1 AKPVAGVTAN
11 QPSSWRQPGLGADLV
26 IISHRDFMNSL
37 GPLIALRQSQGLR
50 VVVVDMVDVYD
61 EFSYGQKT
69 PYAVRDFLSYTA
81 TQWSLAPRFVLL
93 VGDASFDSKH
103 YLGFGEH
110 DFVPTKLI
118 DTQLMETAS
127 DVWFTTFDQNGG
139 AEMAVGRLPVRT
151 VEDIDR
157 LVAKIV
163 GYSKAG
169 AGSGVLLVADDGDE
183 LDFGAMDE

>member
-1 AKPVAGVTAN
+1 
-11 QPSSWRQPGLGADLV
+11 
-26 IISHRDFMNSL
+26 
-37 GPLIALRQSQGLR
+37 
-50 VVVVDMVDVYD
+50 
-61 EFSYGQKT
+61 
-69 PYAVRDFLSYTA
+69 VRDFLSYTA

-93 VGDASFDSKH
+93 VGDASFDSKN

-139 AEMAVGRLPVRT
+139 GGRGVGRLSGGC

-183 LDFGAMDE
+183 LDFGAMDEALWALIPPTVRVEEIDRAQMDTSTAKGQLLASLNRGPALVNYTG